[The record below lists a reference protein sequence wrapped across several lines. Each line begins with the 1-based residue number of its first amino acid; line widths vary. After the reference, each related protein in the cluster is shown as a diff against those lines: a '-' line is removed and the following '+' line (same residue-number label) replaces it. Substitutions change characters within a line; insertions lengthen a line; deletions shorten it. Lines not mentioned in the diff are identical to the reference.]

1 MSTSTPR
8 RSRRRSAPEPPPTA
22 AARTARLAG
31 GARSRAAILDV
42 AERLFAEHGVDGVSL
57 RAINAAAGFG
67 PAAVNYHFGGRA
79 DLVRAIV
86 ERRFAPVIEAQVARL
101 EVIEATR
108 AVPTTEQLVEVIA
121 VPFFAL
127 LDAEPEGGLH
137 WLRLATRL
145 VQEND
150 PLVTRRGRPDL
161 FEERLLAQ
169 LRRRHPGCDDVTL
182 VPCWRLAIL
191 SLMTLLAASA
201 DEFDRSLVVRH
212 TARGFDG
219 MCEPA

>member
-1 MSTSTPR
+1 M
-8 RSRRRSAPEPPPTA
+8 
-22 AARTARLAG
+22 
-31 GARSRAAILDV
+31 
-42 AERLFAEHGVDGVSL
+42 SL
-57 RAINAAAGFG
+57 RAINTAAGFG
-67 PAAVNYHFGGRA
+67 PAAVNYHFGDRRE
-79 DLVRAIV
+79 LVRAIV
-86 ERRFAPVIEAQVARL
+86 ERRFAPVLRAQVARL
-101 EVIEATR
+101 EAIESAR
-108 AVPTTEQLVEVIA
+108 RVPTTEQLVEVIA
-121 VPFFAL
+121 VPIFDL
-127 LDAEPEGGLH
+127 LRAEPAGGLH

-169 LRRRHPGCDDVTL
+169 LRRRHPRQDDATL

-191 SLMTLLAASA
+191 SLMTLVAASA
-201 DEFDRSLVVRH
+201 DEFDRSLIVRH